1 MANYPSLF
9 DPMTTQM
16 SKLLQ
21 SFGLRPGLL
30 DDDSRLQMKIDLSED
45 EKSYVVRA
53 DIPGVKKEDIHVEVD
68 GNRVSI
74 SAEVKSRSEERKG
87 ETVIHTERYEGK
99 VFRSFALASAIDEG
113 AVEASYKDGL
123 LQLKLPKQAGGKSKQ
138 ITIQ

>member
-1 MANYPSLF
+1 MANLSLF
-9 DPMTTQM
+9 DPMSTQM

-21 SFGLRPGLL
+21 SFGLRPTLL

-74 SAEVKSRSEERKG
+74 SAEVKSEK
-87 ETVIHTERYEGK
+87 
-99 VFRSFALASAIDEG
+99 
-113 AVEASYKDGL
+113 
-123 LQLKLPKQAGGKSKQ
+123 
-138 ITIQ
+138 

>member
-1 MANYPSLF
+1 MANISLF
-9 DPMTTQM
+9 DPMSAQM

-21 SFGLRPGLL
+21 SFGLRPTLL

-45 EKSYVVRA
+45 EKSYIVRA

-74 SAEVKSRSEERKG
+74 SAETKSEKEQRKG

-99 VFRSFALASAIDEG
+99 VFRSFALAGNVDES

-123 LQLKLPKQAGGKSKQ
+123 LQLKLPKLAGGKSKR
-138 ITIQ
+138 ITVN

>member
-1 MANYPSLF
+1 MANLSLF
-9 DPMTTQM
+9 DPMSTQM

-21 SFGLRPGLL
+21 SFGLRPTLL

-74 SAEVKSRSEERKG
+74 SAEVKSEKEQRKG

-99 VFRSFALASAIDEG
+99 VFRSFALAGNVDES

-123 LQLKLPKQAGGKSKQ
+123 LQLKLPKLAGGKSRR
-138 ITIQ
+138 ISIQ